1 MSRSV
6 TIGSGQI
13 AGDVALLFNNA
24 EQLLLLLCGNWRRL
38 FNSCFVIASSKVM
51 IMQVE
56 MLPI

>member
-13 AGDVALLFNNA
+13 AGNVALLFNNA
-24 EQLLLLLCGNWRRL
+24 EQLLLLLCGNWQRL
-38 FNSCFVIASSKVM
+38 FNSCFAIASSKVM